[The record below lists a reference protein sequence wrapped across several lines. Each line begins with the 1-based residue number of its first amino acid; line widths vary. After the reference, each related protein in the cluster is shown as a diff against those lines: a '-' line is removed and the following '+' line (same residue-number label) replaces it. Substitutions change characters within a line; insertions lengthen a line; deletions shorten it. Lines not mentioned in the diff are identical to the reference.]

1 MAIAD
6 SDERNDPRLD
16 IYTRG
21 MEQVIRFLSMKA
33 KETELEGFNLQ
44 KAWVCRDLATYG
56 KQDTQDTQDS
66 RKISKEP
73 FHNDQSNWMDRSEGQ
88 KEDDGQ
94 YNKEL
99 RGRLRDL
106 HYEKLSKAVLSSI
119 TEV

>member
-1 MAIAD
+1 
-6 SDERNDPRLD
+6 
-16 IYTRG
+16 
-21 MEQVIRFLSMKA
+21 
-33 KETELEGFNLQ
+33 
-44 KAWVCRDLATYG
+44 
-56 KQDTQDTQDS
+56 
-66 RKISKEP
+66 
-73 FHNDQSNWMDRSEGQ
+73 MDRSEGQ